1 MDLATAIDVFLDHL
15 RVERALARNTIEA
28 YASDLAKL
36 AAFCEEQGV
45 ARPDELSGPLLS
57 QFLVHLDRAGMGARS
72 AARHLSAVRG
82 FCKFLVRERMV
93 SADPTALLAHPKLA
107 RRLPKVLTL
116 EEILRLLDAPDV
128 TRDRGIRDR
137 AMLSLMYASGLRV
150 SELCSLRLSEVDTV
164 RGFVRVTGKGGK
176 HRLVPFGEVAL
187 EDLAK
192 YGPVRAKWA
201 TSTGAI
207 FVSPRGKTLTR
218 QGFWKIVLRYARRAG
233 ITKPVSPHK
242 LRHSFATH
250 LLEHGA
256 DLRSVQ
262 AMLGH
267 ASVATTEIYTHV
279 TPGHLRR
286 VFDRSHPRA

>member
-36 AAFCEEQGV
+36 GAFSEEQGV
-45 ARPDELSGPLLS
+45 TSTEELAGPLLS
-57 QFLVHLDRAGMGARS
+57 QFLVHLNKSGVGARS
-72 AARHLSAVRG
+72 AARHLSAMRG
-82 FCKFLVRERMV
+82 FCKFLVRERLV
-93 SADPTALLAHPKLA
+93 SADPTALLIAPRLE
-107 RRLPKVLTL
+107 RRLPQFLTF
-116 EEILRLLDAPDV
+116 EEILRLLAAPDV
-128 TRDRGIRDR
+128 SRDRGIRDR
-137 AMLSLMYASGLRV
+137 AMLSVMYAAGLRV

-176 HRLVPFGEVAL
+176 HRLVPLGEVAL
-187 EDLAK
+187 DDLAK
-192 YGPVRAKWA
+192 YEPIRAKRA
-201 TSTGAI
+201 TSSGAL
-207 FVSPRGKTLTR
+207 FLSPRGRPLTR
-218 QGFWKIVLRYARRAG
+218 QGFWKIVLRYARLAG
-233 ITKPVSPHK
+233 ITKAVSPHK

-262 AMLGH
+262 TMLGH

-286 VFDRSHPRA
+286 AFDRAHPRA